1 MIRGS
6 IVAAAILALALPA
19 AAQIK
24 QDGAP
29 DPPKAATKSEIESLR
44 QKVAADKKLVIAK
57 NLSLNAPEETAFWPL
72 YEEYQKDLKSI
83 DDRLS
88 KLIKSYAEA
97 YGKGGIADPTAKSL
111 LADTI
116 SIEEAEL
123 KARKSV
129 VAKMEK
135 VLPASRVARYI
146 QLENKI
152 RAIVRFD
159 MADKI
164 PLAGYKD

>member
-1 MIRGS
+1 VIRRS
-6 IVAAAILALALPA
+6 IVAAAILALALPV
-19 AAQIK
+19 AAQGQK
-24 QDGAP
+24 GAP
-29 DPPKAATKSEIESLR
+29 EAAKAPTKSEIESLR

-72 YEEYQKDLKSI
+72 YEDYQKDLKGI
-83 DDRLS
+83 DDRLT

-97 YGKGGIADPTAKSL
+97 YGEGGIADPTAKSL
-111 LADTI
+111 LADTLAV
-116 SIEEAEL
+116 EEAEL
-123 KARKSV
+123 KAKKSI

-135 VLPASRVARYI
+135 VLASSRVARYI